1 MGKKGTLKEDNNRQH
16 RSKSVIHSTARSEST
31 SKSPAP
37 SNRLT
42 NKTTQ
47 NSLKNLSSL
56 QVSKKRSNQKNNVIY
71 SSDEDGP
78 IIDVDDLTDGEDEE
92 MVPVENKKKLPTLDG
107 VAILSRSEKNNDFYK
122 CMVNGC
128 NAVSIFLIKLNK
140 IELEVTWYLFC

>member
-1 MGKKGTLKEDNNRQH
+1 MGKGVSSKDDNRKT
-16 RSKSVIHSTARSEST
+16 RSKSVIHSTTRSEST

-42 NKTTQ
+42 NKTVQ
-47 NSLKNLSSL
+47 NSLKNVSSL
-56 QVSKKRSNQKNNVIY
+56 ESSVSKKNSNKRNVVIY

-78 IIDVDDLTDGEDEE
+78 IVDIDDLTDGEDED

-107 VAILSRSEKNNDFYK
+107 VAIFSRSEKNNDFYK

-128 NAVSIFLIKLNK
+128 NAVSIFFNLT
-140 IELEVTWYLFC
+140 E

>member
-1 MGKKGTLKEDNNRQH
+1 MGKKVTLKENNR
-16 RSKSVIHSTARSEST
+16 ARSEST

-47 NSLKNLSSL
+47 NSLKNISSL
-56 QVSKKRSNQKNNVIY
+56 QVSKKSSNQKNKVIY

-107 VAILSRSEKNNDFYK
+107 VAIFSRSEKNNDFYK
-122 CMVNGC
+122 CMDAMRLVY
-128 NAVSIFLIKLNK
+128 IF
-140 IELEVTWYLFC
+140 Y

>member
-1 MGKKGTLKEDNNRQH
+1 MGKGVSSKDDNRKT
-16 RSKSVIHSTARSEST
+16 RSKSVIHSTTRSEST

-42 NKTTQ
+42 NKTVQ
-47 NSLKNLSSL
+47 NSLKNISSL
-56 QVSKKRSNQKNNVIY
+56 ESSVSKKNSNKRNVVIY

-78 IIDVDDLTDGEDEE
+78 IVDIDDLTDGEDED

-107 VAILSRSEKNNDFYK
+107 VAIFSRSEKNNDFYK

-128 NAVSIFLIKLNK
+128 NAVSIFFNLT
-140 IELEVTWYLFC
+140 E